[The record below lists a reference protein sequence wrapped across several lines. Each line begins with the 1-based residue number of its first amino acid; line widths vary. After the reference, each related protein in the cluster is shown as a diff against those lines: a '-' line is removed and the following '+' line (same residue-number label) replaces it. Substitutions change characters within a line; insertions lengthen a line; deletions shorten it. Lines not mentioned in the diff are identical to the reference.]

1 MKIWC
6 KNYFHIF
13 ELSTTSMWAEF
24 QR

>member
-13 ELSTTSMWAEF
+13 ELSTTSMWADF